1 MIREFEGATE
11 EEAIQKA
18 IQELGLEKEDLEVE
32 FLGREK
38 SGFFK
43 KGPVKIR
50 IHVDDE
56 PQTEETQEIR
66 GDAYKPTKEFENQLI
81 EFLTELLQK
90 CGISAK
96 VQTLASESGRLIF
109 DIITNDTNLF
119 IGKKGKNLD
128 SFQFLTNVYA
138 NKLLGEGKFI
148 KIVLDSEN
156 YRSRREDTLIRMA
169 LKAAQIARKTK
180 KSQLLEPMN
189 PFERRL
195 IHTALSEI
203 DGIHTESEG
212 EGTIKQIRVFYTGE
226 NRS

>member
-38 SGFFK
+38 GGFFR

-50 IHVDDE
+50 IHVEDE
-56 PQTEETQEIR
+56 PSNE
-66 GDAYKPTKEFENQLI
+66 DAATDKGEPFTPDNGFVQNI
-81 EFLTELLQK
+81 SDFLVQMLTR
-90 CGISAK
+90 CGIEAK
-96 VQTLASESGRLIF
+96 VNNLTTEQGKLVF
-109 DIITNDTNLF
+109 DVHTDDTNLF
-119 IGKKGKNLD
+119 IGKKGRNLD
-128 SFQFLTNVYA
+128 AFQFLSNVYA
-138 NKLLGEGKFI
+138 NKLLGDGKFV

-156 YRSRREDTLIRMA
+156 YRSRREDTLIRLA
-169 LKAAQIARKTK
+169 LKAAQIARRTK

-203 DGIHTESEG
+203 EGIHTESEG
-212 EGTIKQIRVFYTGE
+212 EGTIKQIRVFYTGDAK
-226 NRS
+226 